1 MQYRF
6 FTADVFTDRAFGGN
20 QLAVLPEA
28 QGLDDRRM
36 QQVAR
41 EFNFPETVFV
51 FPPEDA
57 RHTRKLRI
65 FTPGHEVPFAGH
77 PTVGT
82 AHVLSSAGQIPLNGA
97 LTRIVFEEKVGP
109 VPVSIRAEGGQ
120 PVFCQLTAAQP
131 PEFGP
136 PPPDAAA
143 IAAAISLQ
151 PSDVRQDEYAPR
163 MVSAGL
169 PFLCVPL
176 KDRQAVARA
185 RLNLDAWEK
194 EISQNWAP
202 YVFFFAFDPE
212 LEGSDIRARMF
223 APSAGIPEDPATGSA
238 AAALGGYLGVRAGG
252 SDETLRWRI
261 EQGFEMG
268 RPSLIDIEVEKKN
281 GQIEA
286 IRVGGPSVLVTQ
298 GSIEIP

>member
-20 QLAVLPEA
+20 QLAVLPDA
-28 QGLDDRRM
+28 QGLDDHRM

-51 FPPEDA
+51 LAPQDS
-57 RHTRKLRI
+57 RYTRRLRI
-65 FTPGHEVPFAGH
+65 FTPGYEVPFAGH

-82 AHVLSSAGQIPLNGA
+82 AHVLSATGEVPLNCEQ
-97 LTRIVFEEKVGP
+97 TRIVFEEKVGP
-109 VPVSIRAEGGQ
+109 VPVLIRAVNGQ

-136 PPPDAAA
+136 PPPQAPA

-151 PSDVRQDEYAPR
+151 PSDIRQGEYAPQ
-163 MVSAGL
+163 MVSCGL
-169 PFLCVPL
+169 PFLFVPL
-176 KDRQAVARA
+176 KDRRAVARA

-194 EISQNWAP
+194 EISQIWAP
-202 YVFFFAFDPE
+202 YIFFFAFDPE

-238 AAALGGYLGVRAGG
+238 AAALGGYLGVRAEAADG
-252 SDETLRWRI
+252 TLRWRI

-268 RPSLIDIEVEKKN
+268 RPSLIDIEVEKKI
-281 GQIEA
+281 GRIEA
-286 IRVGGPSVLVTQ
+286 IRVGGSSVMVTQ
-298 GSIEIP
+298 GTIEIP